1 MVKLDLKEISSELV
15 RSVLCK
21 TIQDELKSPHFNIE
35 LTPASNDGET
45 NYVGILHRVSFWK
58 EETAETGIRN
68 SSARKLILKI
78 APEDLARRTRYIARP
93 GFLREIYMYENVRQN
108 PCLKCNFHL
117 NPNSKFSRR
126 LFP

>member
-21 TIQDELKSPHFNIE
+21 TIQDELKSQHFNIE

-93 GFLREIYMYENVRQN
+93 GFLREIYMYENVRQI
-108 PCLKCNFHL
+108 PSFHL
-117 NPNSKFSRR
+117 NPNSNSKFSKK
-126 LFP
+126 